1 MASKSAVPWHG
12 VREAPV
18 VLVTGPEDYLADRV
32 FRELR
37 DRVRSASPGLE
48 VTDIDAA
55 TYVSGS
61 LFDYASPSLFDEP
74 RMIRVSNGETTND
87 EFLADIVDYVTRP
100 ASDVIVLV
108 RHAGGNRGKRMLDAI
123 RAQEYALEV
132 DCAEIKKGDRV
143 TFAASE
149 FKRLGVEIENAA
161 VVALTNAF
169 ADDLAELAAACSQI
183 ASDALGKPITKAFVD
198 RYYEGRSEVTA
209 FAVADSAIV
218 GDRAEALRLLRHAI
232 HSGADPV
239 PIIATFA
246 MKLRSMAKVGGF
258 SGKPGDAAK
267 ELGMAPWMVDKARRD
282 LRGWTGATLG
292 AAILEVAQADSLVKG
307 DGRDPEFAVERMV
320 ERIASRGES
329 A

>member
-1 MASKSAVPWHG
+1 MASKSTVPWHG
-12 VREAPV
+12 VREAPI

-37 DRVRSASPGLE
+37 DRVRTASPELE
-48 VTDIDAA
+48 VTDLDASN
-55 TYVSGS
+55 YVGGT

-74 RMIRVSNGETTND
+74 RMIRVTNGESTND
-87 EFLADIVDYVTRP
+87 EFLADMIDYVTRP
-100 ASDVIVLV
+100 ASDVIVIL
-108 RHAGGNRGKRMLDAI
+108 RHSGGNRGKRMLDAI
-123 RAQEYALEV
+123 RAQDFVVEV
-132 DCAEIKKGDRV
+132 DCAEIKKGERV
-143 TFAASE
+143 SFAAAE

-183 ASDALGKPITKAFVD
+183 ASDSLGKPITKSFVD
-198 RYYEGRSEVTA
+198 KYYEGRSEVTA

-246 MKLRSMAKVGGF
+246 MKLRSMAKVGGY
-258 SGKPGDAAK
+258 SGKPGDAARD
-267 ELGMAPWMVDKARRD
+267 LGMAPWMVDKARRD

-292 AAILEVAQADSLVKG
+292 AAILEVAAADALVKG

-320 ERIASRGES
+320 DRIATRGAS

>member
-1 MASKSAVPWHG
+1 MAQPVVPWHG

-37 DRVRSASPGLE
+37 DRVRTVSPELE
-48 VTDIDAA
+48 VTDLDAS
-55 TYVSGS
+55 TYVVGS
-61 LFDYASPSLFDEP
+61 LFDFASPSLFDEP
-74 RMIRVSNGETTND
+74 RMIRVTNGESTND
-87 EFLADIVDYVTRP
+87 EFLSDMVDYVTRP
-100 ASDVIVLV
+100 ALDVIVLV
-108 RHAGGNRGKRMLDAI
+108 RHSGGNRGKRMLDAI
-123 RAQEYALEV
+123 RAQDYTVEV

-143 TFAASE
+143 AFAAAE
-149 FKRLGVEIENAA
+149 FARLGVQIENAA

-183 ASDALGKPITKAFVD
+183 ASDSLGVAITRAFVD

-209 FAVADSAIV
+209 FAVADAAIA

-232 HSGADPV
+232 YSGTDPV

-258 SGKPGDAAK
+258 SGKPGDAAR

-282 LRGWTGATLG
+282 LRGWNGTTLG
-292 AAILEVAQADSLVKG
+292 AAILEVAAADSLVKG
-307 DGRDPEFAVERMV
+307 EGRDAEFAVERMV
-320 ERIASRGES
+320 ERISTRG
-329 A
+329 ATA